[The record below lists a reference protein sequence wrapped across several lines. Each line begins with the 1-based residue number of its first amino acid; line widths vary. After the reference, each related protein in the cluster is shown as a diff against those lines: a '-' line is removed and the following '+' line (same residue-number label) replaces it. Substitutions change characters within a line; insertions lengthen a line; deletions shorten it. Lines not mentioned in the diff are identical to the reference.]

1 VARWDAI
8 VVGAGP
14 AGAATALLLARAGH
28 RVLLLERA
36 AFPRD
41 KPCSESLNPG
51 AVAALRRL
59 GPDVFGGVLAAGPAR
74 LAGFR
79 VHAPSGR
86 SMLGRYPAHDG
97 APAFGLALP
106 RRVLD
111 AILLAA
117 AARAGVDVRERSAVE
132 DVAREAGAVTG
143 VRVRWP
149 GGAREALTARVV
161 VGADGLRS
169 VVARRLGPRV
179 TTPPRRVAFT
189 VHVAGVAGLGD
200 VGEMHVGRGG
210 YVGLGPIGGGIAT
223 LALVVPA
230 RTARRQGAALRAH
243 LVRAF
248 DAFPALRG
256 RVPADRAV
264 RDVLV
269 TGPFGQWS
277 RPSVTDGALLV
288 GDAADFCDPFT
299 GQGLFAALRGAELA
313 APVLDAAL
321 AAPGPVTARGLAPY
335 RRARRDAF
343 AGKWALERLI
353 ALGVGWPGLAERVI
367 DRLARRPDLAAALVG
382 ACGNAV
388 SARTVLGPRALAGM
402 LW

>member
-1 VARWDAI
+1 MARWDVI
-8 VVGAGP
+8 VVGGGP
-14 AGAATALLLARAGH
+14 AGAATSLLLARAGH

-36 AFPRD
+36 AFPRE

-59 GPDVFGGVLAAGPAR
+59 GPALWATVMAAGPAR
-74 LAGFR
+74 LTGFR
-79 VHAPSGR
+79 VHAPSGA
-86 SMLGRYPAHDG
+86 SMLGRYSATPET
-97 APAFGLALP
+97 PAFGLALP

-117 AARAGVDVRERSAVE
+117 AARAGVEVRERTSV
-132 DVAREAGAVTG
+132 DDLMRVDGAVTG
-143 VRVRWP
+143 VHTRSP
-149 GGAREALTARVV
+149 AGARESLAARVV

-169 VVARRLGPRV
+169 VVARRLGPRI

-189 VHVAGVAGLGD
+189 VHASGVAGVGD
-200 VGEMHVGRGG
+200 VGEMHIGRAG
-210 YVGLGPIGGGIAT
+210 YVGLGPVGGGVT
-223 LALVVPA
+223 TVALVVPA
-230 RTARRQGAALRAH
+230 RTARRRGRALRSD
-243 LVRAF
+243 LVRAL
-248 DAFPALRG
+248 DAFPAVRG
-256 RVPADRAV
+256 RVPTDRVV

-277 RPSVTDGALLV
+277 RPSVADGALLV

-299 GQGLFAALRGAELA
+299 GQGLYAALRGAELA
-313 APVLDAAL
+313 APVLDASL
-321 AAPGPVTARGLAPY
+321 RAPGPVTAAGLAPY
-335 RRARRDAF
+335 RRARRAAF

-353 ALGVGWPGLAERVI
+353 AVGIGWPALAERVVA
-367 DRLARRPDLAAALVG
+367 RLAHRADLAAALVG

-388 SARTVLGPRALAGM
+388 PARAVLAPRALAGM